1 MAAIAPHFLSLK
13 SSAGSLRRSAK
24 SLQPAQKIA
33 QASQQPTRRRL
44 AFARVAAPEPE
55 PPRSR
60 TVAQTST
67 PSTSTAAAPLSP
79 SPSPALREPPVEK
92 RLFEHVIEA
101 QQFNRDLLS
110 EIFEVADEMQQILEA
125 RGGAGCSNM
134 LRGYL
139 MATLFY
145 EPSTRTRLSFESAM
159 KRLGGEVL
167 TTENARE
174 FSSAAK
180 GESLADSIRT
190 VEAYADVIVLRHYE
204 EGAAKLASQV
214 ASVPIVNAGDGPGQ
228 HPTQSLL
235 DMYTI
240 QREVGRL
247 DNIRVGLVGDLANG
261 RTARSLAYLLAK
273 FRNNKIIF
281 VAPPV
286 VRMKDDIKEY
296 LTARGV
302 EWEESADLMDVAAQC
317 DVVYQ
322 TRIQKERFGGRMDE
336 YEAAR
341 GKYIVDRRVM
351 NALGKDAIVMHPL
364 PRLDEIT
371 TDVDSDPRDLDISSF
386 ANANDFG
393 DAARPNFG
401 NVGLA
406 SFHNAT
412 VNPFGHPDDV
422 AAHFGNADLAGGD
435 SDGSLVPWDPDVD
448 DVDQTFYPFVIE
460 PRRPPPGV
468 PFDPAGAPRP
478 SNEEFRLQ
486 VLRRFAI
493 LDTEPNSRFDRITAL
508 AAQIF
513 KCPISLVAFVEDDR
527 QWFKSTF
534 GLPGVCETDRES
546 SFCAY
551 MLLPNRNPCLVVKDA
566 LEDSRFVHNKLVVGP
581 PYIRFYA
588 GAPVT
593 TSGGFVLGSLC
604 VIDTVPHPEFSP
616 EQESLLVALASLV
629 TLEMDKHSQEIEAQ
643 RVQAD
648 KFEEDKRGLLLAI
661 DAFSEGLVLVDVS
674 QPRQPVVFV
683 NEGWEEI
690 TGYSIEHVVGLHCG
704 SILQGPGSNM
714 TAVETMRKAV
724 ETGGSASVELMNYK
738 RDGTPFWN
746 WLRIH
751 PVPPGSSFLPTDKNQ
766 RYYFGILSDC
776 TARKENEWQLES
788 MRMAEVER
796 EASMRAKRQFVA
808 NISHEI
814 RTPMNAVLACAQLLQ
829 DAPNLTQDQ
838 VELVHMISGAGQ
850 QLLSL
855 ITDILDFSKLDAGKM
870 EMHERE
876 VSLWACLDFC
886 MELLVLKSQR
896 KGLDLSYNVD
906 PSVPQWIWADE
917 VRLRQILTNLLS
929 NAAKFTDEGGQV
941 EVSVSATLLPD
952 PEREEGEQQQ
962 GEEEPW
968 RVLPWFEIQFS
979 VRDTGIG
986 MPPEFASVI
995 FEAFTQC
1002 DNSRTRRYEGTGLGM
1017 AIAKDLSE
1025 RMGGRIWVDTELGM
1039 GSTFHFTI
1047 HAHGTMLQASNMLP
1061 SLLANQ
1067 ASESDKPSHTPFPLP
1082 PDSTPTLSPL
1092 HTLFLTP
1099 PITPLTGKRA
1109 LLVGVPQTF
1118 HRMLGSMLAAWGVSC
1133 TAVRTV
1139 DAFWDQWTGEEGG
1152 LGRAAGC
1159 SEKEQQKSLLKV
1171 YRSGSWSDLPL
1182 FGWADDEGD
1191 GESEG
1196 GKKRAEGRGDGGERV
1211 KGYPRAMSTPR
1222 GVFSGRADGAGSS
1235 EQERTDDDDDEEG
1248 DGDGDGGDGG
1258 DGGDDGGNEGEE
1270 GVGDGK
1276 QEGEEGERGR
1286 GEGKERRKRGGEELS
1301 FLARV
1306 QARQGQRFDVVLVDG
1321 PAVTSSR
1328 GSGGQGRYGGALASA
1343 LAAQHEQERAL
1354 LMMHL
1359 GCACAAM
1366 VPTFLFLSK
1375 HSKRQLPFDPALL
1388 RKVAVLS
1395 RPVRVNQLY
1404 KHLIEYLA
1412 PSALASV
1419 PAVPDSPRYET
1430 PAFFDEPLDL
1440 RPAPSAVSPSPAPAG
1455 LSGISVPSSFT
1466 GCSSAPLASLP
1477 ASIPT
1482 SVSTTGPAAGSDPEE
1497 VAKAV
1502 ARDVAA
1508 LRVAVVKEPMPLGV
1522 VRAERS
1528 SPRPGDL
1535 QVLIAED
1542 NIVNQRVLLKLL
1554 NGIGV
1559 RSCYTAINGLEVM
1572 QRLRQVTVDLVL
1584 MDVQMPEMDGLTAT
1598 ACLRRE
1604 LPPEQQPVVAALTA
1618 DVGSGIE
1625 SESGVMEGS
1634 SSREGGIQLLLAAEQ
1649 EAQKVVAAARA
1660 AKTARLRQAKEEAE
1674 REAAAYR
1681 AQREEEYRKK
1691 KAGTSGDSEAT
1702 VKRLEVQTRQ
1712 KIDQLTKEAG
1722 NVSKDVTAML
1732 LDLVTTVKH

>member
-1 MAAIAPHFLSLK
+1 
-13 SSAGSLRRSAK
+13 
-24 SLQPAQKIA
+24 
-33 QASQQPTRRRL
+33 
-44 AFARVAAPEPE
+44 
-55 PPRSR
+55 
-60 TVAQTST
+60 
-67 PSTSTAAAPLSP
+67 
-79 SPSPALREPPVEK
+79 
-92 RLFEHVIEA
+92 
-101 QQFNRDLLS
+101 
-110 EIFEVADEMQQILEA
+110 
-125 RGGAGCSNM
+125 
-134 LRGYL
+134 
-139 MATLFY
+139 
-145 EPSTRTRLSFESAM
+145 
-159 KRLGGEVL
+159 
-167 TTENARE
+167 
-174 FSSAAK
+174 
-180 GESLADSIRT
+180 
-190 VEAYADVIVLRHYE
+190 
-204 EGAAKLASQV
+204 
-214 ASVPIVNAGDGPGQ
+214 
-228 HPTQSLL
+228 
-235 DMYTI
+235 
-240 QREVGRL
+240 
-247 DNIRVGLVGDLANG
+247 
-261 RTARSLAYLLAK
+261 
-273 FRNNKIIF
+273 
-281 VAPPV
+281 
-286 VRMKDDIKEY
+286 
-296 LTARGV
+296 
-302 EWEESADLMDVAAQC
+302 
-317 DVVYQ
+317 
-322 TRIQKERFGGRMDE
+322 
-336 YEAAR
+336 
-341 GKYIVDRRVM
+341 
-351 NALGKDAIVMHPL
+351 
-364 PRLDEIT
+364 
-371 TDVDSDPRDLDISSF
+371 
-386 ANANDFG
+386 
-393 DAARPNFG
+393 
-401 NVGLA
+401 
-406 SFHNAT
+406 
-412 VNPFGHPDDV
+412 
-422 AAHFGNADLAGGD
+422 
-435 SDGSLVPWDPDVD
+435 
-448 DVDQTFYPFVIE
+448 
-460 PRRPPPGV
+460 
-468 PFDPAGAPRP
+468 GAPRP

-513 KCPISLVAFVEDDR
+513 KCPISLVAFVEDER

-551 MLLPNRNPCLVVKDA
+551 MLLPNRNPCLVVRDA

-593 TSGGFVLGSLC
+593 TSGGFVIGSLC

-629 TLEMDKHSQEIEAQ
+629 TLEMDKHSQEIEVQ
-643 RVQAD
+643 RQQAD

-855 ITDILDFSKLDAGKM
+855 ITDILDFSKQLDAGKM

-962 GEEEPW
+962 QGEEEPW

-1017 AIAKDLSE
+1017 AIAKDLTE
-1025 RMGGRIWVDTELGM
+1025 RMGGRIWVDTELGK

-1047 HAHGTMLQASNMLP
+1047 HAHGSMVEASNMLP

-1067 ASESDKPSHTPFPLP
+1067 ASASLTASSSSSGNGEGKGRDAAVAAAVAAAAAAPTTPTVRRGKLLLP
-1082 PDSTPTLSPL
+1082 TSASTPSSASPTSATTTIPPVSLSSAV
-1092 HTLFLTP
+1092 P
-1099 PITPLTGKRA
+1099 PRSPTSCSPRQFPRA
-1109 LLVGVPQTF
+1109 NTVPAGTTAAAATDSSAAAKS
-1118 HRMLGSMLAAWGVSC
+1118 RSMLAAWGVSC

-1182 FGWADDEGD
+1182 FGWADGEGG

-1196 GKKRAEGRGDGGERV
+1196 GKKGAVGGVGGEEMGKR
-1211 KGYPRAMSTPR
+1211 YPRAMSTPR
-1222 GVFSGRADGAGSS
+1222 GVFSGRGEGAGSS
-1235 EQERTDDDDDEEG
+1235 EQAPSEENDEEEEDGDDAAGDDD
-1248 DGDGDGGDGG
+1248 G

-1270 GVGDGK
+1270 VG
-1276 QEGEEGERGR
+1276 GR
-1286 GEGKERRKRGGEELS
+1286 GKREEEDGESRRREGKERKKRGGEELS

-1321 PAVTSSR
+1321 PAVTSSSR
-1328 GSGGQGRYGGALASA
+1328 GTGGQGQYGGGALALA

-1359 GCACAAM
+1359 GCACASTA
-1366 VPTFLFLSK
+1366 PTFLFLSK

-1388 RKVAVLS
+1388 VSIAGNLGGWELCKDHVPSHLFLSSPLTSLPSPPRLAPRPVLCLQRKVAVLS

-1404 KHLIEYLA
+1404 KHLIQYLA
-1412 PSALASV
+1412 PSALATL

-1440 RPAPSAVSPSPAPAG
+1440 RPAPSALSPSPAPAG
-1455 LSGISVPSSFT
+1455 LSGISVPSSFS

-1482 SVSTTGPAAGSDPEE
+1482 SVSTAGPAAGSAPEE

-1559 RSCYTAINGLEVM
+1559 RSCYTAINGLEVPPP
-1572 QRLRQVTVDLVL
+1572 LPLH
-1584 MDVQMPEMDGLTAT
+1584 A
-1598 ACLRRE
+1598 
-1604 LPPEQQPVVAALTA
+1604 LPPC
-1618 DVGSGIE
+1618 
-1625 SESGVMEGS
+1625 
-1634 SSREGGIQLLLAAEQ
+1634 LAASSLHTI
-1649 EAQKVVAAARA
+1649 VLAASSLHTIVLA
-1660 AKTARLRQAKEEAE
+1660 ASSLHTIVL
-1674 REAAAYR
+1674 AASSLHTIVLAASSLHTIVLAASSLHTIVLASFY
-1681 AQREEEYRKK
+1681 ALMF
-1691 KAGTSGDSEAT
+1691 AATSEP
-1702 VKRLEVQTRQ
+1702 
-1712 KIDQLTKEAG
+1712 
-1722 NVSKDVTAML
+1722 
-1732 LDLVTTVKH
+1732 

>member
-1 MAAIAPHFLSLK
+1 MAGQGNCPL
-13 SSAGSLRRSAK
+13 
-24 SLQPAQKIA
+24 
-33 QASQQPTRRRL
+33 
-44 AFARVAAPEPE
+44 
-55 PPRSR
+55 
-60 TVAQTST
+60 
-67 PSTSTAAAPLSP
+67 AAAV
-79 SPSPALREPPVEK
+79 AGWMEEN
-92 RLFEHVIEA
+92 E
-101 QQFNRDLLS
+101 DS
-110 EIFEVADEMQQILEA
+110 E
-125 RGGAGCSNM
+125 R
-134 LRGYL
+134 
-139 MATLFY
+139 
-145 EPSTRTRLSFESAM
+145 
-159 KRLGGEVL
+159 
-167 TTENARE
+167 
-174 FSSAAK
+174 
-180 GESLADSIRT
+180 
-190 VEAYADVIVLRHYE
+190 
-204 EGAAKLASQV
+204 
-214 ASVPIVNAGDGPGQ
+214 
-228 HPTQSLL
+228 
-235 DMYTI
+235 
-240 QREVGRL
+240 
-247 DNIRVGLVGDLANG
+247 
-261 RTARSLAYLLAK
+261 
-273 FRNNKIIF
+273 
-281 VAPPV
+281 
-286 VRMKDDIKEY
+286 
-296 LTARGV
+296 
-302 EWEESADLMDVAAQC
+302 
-317 DVVYQ
+317 
-322 TRIQKERFGGRMDE
+322 RF
-336 YEAAR
+336 
-341 GKYIVDRRVM
+341 
-351 NALGKDAIVMHPL
+351 
-364 PRLDEIT
+364 
-371 TDVDSDPRDLDISSF
+371 RDLDISNF
-386 ANANDFG
+386 ANSDDFG
-393 DAARPNFG
+393 GSRPSYG
-401 NVGLA
+401 NVDIVG
-406 SFHNAT
+406 FHNAG
-412 VNPFGHPDDV
+412 VGSFGGSDDV
-422 AAHFGNADLAGGD
+422 AVRFGGADLAPGD
-435 SDGSLVPWDPDVD
+435 SDGSFVPWDPEVD

-478 SNEEFRLQ
+478 SNEVFRLQ

-527 QWFKSTF
+527 QWFKSTY
-534 GLPGVCETDRES
+534 GLPGVCETNRES

-551 MLLPNRNPCLVVKDA
+551 MLLPNRKPCLVVRDA

-604 VIDTVPHPEFSP
+604 VIDTVPHPEFSAD
-616 EQESLLVALASLV
+616 QESLLVALASLV
-629 TLEMDKHSQEIEAQ
+629 TLEMDKHSQEMEVQ
-643 RVQAD
+643 RMQAD

-690 TGYSIEHVVGLHCG
+690 TGYSIEQVVGLHCG

-829 DAPNLTQDQ
+829 DAPNLSPDQ
-838 VELVHMISGAGQ
+838 VELVQMISGAGQ

-896 KGLDLSYNVD
+896 KGLDLSYNVE

-929 NAAKFTDEGGQV
+929 NAAKFTDEGGEV
-941 EVSVSATLLPD
+941 EVSVSATQLPD
-952 PEREEGEQQQ
+952 PERGEEGEQQ
-962 GEEEPW
+962 GEEETW
-968 RVLPWFEIQFS
+968 HVLPWFEIQFS

-986 MPPEFASVI
+986 MPAEFASVI

-1025 RMGGRIWVDTELGM
+1025 RMGGRIWVETELGK

-1047 HAHGTMLQASNMLP
+1047 QAHGSMVEASNMLP

-1067 ASESDKPSHTPFPLP
+1067 ANAGLLLKSSTAPAVSGATAAAPTAAASLRSSLLLPSSSSTPSSTSAASAAVSAAVPPRSPTSRSPQQFPRATSVPVPTAAAAASADATDSAAAAATATAALSSDAQPALTTPDASAEPPTLSNPETDNPSLQPLALP
-1082 PDSTPTLSPL
+1082 PDSAPTPSPL

-1099 PITPLTGKRA
+1099 PLTPLTGKRA
-1109 LLVGVPQTF
+1109 LLVGVPTTF
-1118 HRMLGSMLAAWGVSC
+1118 HRMLGSMLAAWGISC

-1182 FGWADDEGD
+1182 FGWG
-1191 GESEG
+1191 
-1196 GKKRAEGRGDGGERV
+1196 
-1211 KGYPRAMSTPR
+1211 
-1222 GVFSGRADGAGSS
+1222 
-1235 EQERTDDDDDEEG
+1235 DEEG
-1248 DGDGDGGDGG
+1248 GGESGG
-1258 DGGDDGGNEGEE
+1258 GKGGA
-1270 GVGDGK
+1270 V
-1276 QEGEEGERGR
+1276 GR
-1286 GEGKERRKRGGEELS
+1286 GEGKERAKGYPRALSTPRGVFAGRGEQESPGEDGDDGDDGDDGGVGGEVDGGSGNRELEDGEGGGRDGREGQKRSCEELS

-1321 PAVTSSR
+1321 PVTSSKAAV
-1328 GSGGQGRYGGALASA
+1328 GQGRYGRGGGGALASA
-1343 LAAQHEQERAL
+1343 VASIGSVQQEQERAL

-1359 GCACAAM
+1359 GCACASTA
-1366 VPTFLFLSK
+1366 PTFLFLSK

-1404 KHLIEYLA
+1404 KHLIQYLA
-1412 PSALASV
+1412 PSALATL

-1440 RPAPSAVSPSPAPAG
+1440 RPAPSAISPSPAPSG
-1455 LSGISVPSSFT
+1455 LSGISVPSSFS

-1477 ASIPT
+1477 ASIPA
-1482 SVSTTGPAAGSDPEE
+1482 SVSTAGPAAGSGPEE

-1522 VRAERS
+1522 RTERS

-1559 RSCYTAINGLEVM
+1559 RSCFTAINGLEVM

-1625 SESGVMEGS
+1625 SECK
-1634 SSREGGIQLLLAAEQ
+1634 AAGMNSYLS
-1649 EAQKVVAAARA
+1649 KP
-1660 AKTARLRQAKEEAE
+1660 
-1674 REAAAYR
+1674 
-1681 AQREEEYRKK
+1681 
-1691 KAGTSGDSEAT
+1691 
-1702 VKRLEVQTRQ
+1702 
-1712 KIDQLTKEAG
+1712 
-1722 NVSKDVTAML
+1722 VSKPALQHFIVRCLSWKQKGAIDPLKWM
-1732 LDLVTTVKH
+1732 D

>member
-1 MAAIAPHFLSLK
+1 MAGRINCP
-13 SSAGSLRRSAK
+13 
-24 SLQPAQKIA
+24 
-33 QASQQPTRRRL
+33 
-44 AFARVAAPEPE
+44 
-55 PPRSR
+55 
-60 TVAQTST
+60 
-67 PSTSTAAAPLSP
+67 
-79 SPSPALREPPVEK
+79 
-92 RLFEHVIEA
+92 
-101 QQFNRDLLS
+101 
-110 EIFEVADEMQQILEA
+110 LEA
-125 RGGAGCSNM
+125 AVAGWM
-134 LRGYL
+134 
-139 MATLFY
+139 
-145 EPSTRTRLSFESAM
+145 E
-159 KRLGGEVL
+159 
-167 TTENARE
+167 ENE
-174 FSSAAK
+174 
-180 GESLADSIRT
+180 D
-190 VEAYADVIVLRHYE
+190 
-204 EGAAKLASQV
+204 
-214 ASVPIVNAGDGPGQ
+214 
-228 HPTQSLL
+228 
-235 DMYTI
+235 
-240 QREVGRL
+240 
-247 DNIRVGLVGDLANG
+247 
-261 RTARSLAYLLAK
+261 
-273 FRNNKIIF
+273 
-281 VAPPV
+281 
-286 VRMKDDIKEY
+286 
-296 LTARGV
+296 
-302 EWEESADLMDVAAQC
+302 
-317 DVVYQ
+317 
-322 TRIQKERFGGRMDE
+322 
-336 YEAAR
+336 AAR
-341 GKYIVDRRVM
+341 F
-351 NALGKDAIVMHPL
+351 
-364 PRLDEIT
+364 
-371 TDVDSDPRDLDISSF
+371 RDLDISDF

-393 DAARPNFG
+393 DAARPNFE
-401 NVGLA
+401 NAGLA

-412 VNPFGHPDDV
+412 VFGISDV
-422 AAHFGNADLAGGD
+422 VSANFGTDLAVGD

-493 LDTEPNSRFDRITAL
+493 LDTVLTSLTFPHPLFISLLIFAPPSCYTVPHKPFPAATPPLPPPLPPPSSPLCHDRCSLLPHPQEPNSRFDRITAL

-513 KCPISLVAFVEDDR
+513 KCPISLVAFVEDER

-551 MLLPNRNPCLVVKDA
+551 MLLPNRNPCLVVRDA

-593 TSGGFVLGSLC
+593 TSGGFVIGSLC

-629 TLEMDKHSQEIEAQ
+629 TLEMDKHSQEIEVQ
-643 RVQAD
+643 RQQAD

-952 PEREEGEQQQ
+952 PGQFHPIAVRCEREEGEQQQQ

-1017 AIAKDLSE
+1017 AIAKDLTE
-1025 RMGGRIWVDTELGM
+1025 RMGGRIWVDTELGK

-1047 HAHGTMLQASNMLP
+1047 HAHGSMVEASNMLP

-1067 ASESDKPSHTPFPLP
+1067 ASASLTASSSSSGNGEGKGRDAAVAAAVAAAAAAPTTPTVRRGKLLLP
-1082 PDSTPTLSPL
+1082 TSASTPSSASPTSATTTIPPVSLSSAV
-1092 HTLFLTP
+1092 P
-1099 PITPLTGKRA
+1099 PRSPTSCSPRQFPRA
-1109 LLVGVPQTF
+1109 NTVPAGTTAAAATDSSAAAKS
-1118 HRMLGSMLAAWGVSC
+1118 RSMLAAWGVSC

-1182 FGWADDEGD
+1182 FGWADGEGG

-1196 GKKRAEGRGDGGERV
+1196 GKKGAVGGVGGEEMGKR
-1211 KGYPRAMSTPR
+1211 YPRAMSTPR
-1222 GVFSGRADGAGSS
+1222 GVFSGRGEGAGSS
-1235 EQERTDDDDDEEG
+1235 EQAPSEENDEEEEDGDDAAGDDD
-1248 DGDGDGGDGG
+1248 G

-1270 GVGDGK
+1270 VG
-1276 QEGEEGERGR
+1276 GR
-1286 GEGKERRKRGGEELS
+1286 GKREEEDGESRRREGKERKKRGGEELS

-1321 PAVTSSR
+1321 PAVTSSSR
-1328 GSGGQGRYGGALASA
+1328 GTGGQGQYGGGALALA

-1359 GCACAAM
+1359 GCACASTA
-1366 VPTFLFLSK
+1366 PTFLFLSK

-1404 KHLIEYLA
+1404 KHLIQYLA
-1412 PSALASV
+1412 PSALATL

-1440 RPAPSAVSPSPAPAG
+1440 RPAPSALSPSPAPAG
-1455 LSGISVPSSFT
+1455 LSGISVPSSFS

-1482 SVSTTGPAAGSDPEE
+1482 SVSTAGMPTSTLHCRYAHLHPPLQVCPPPPSTAGPAAGSAPEE

-1625 SESGVMEGS
+1625 SECKAAGMNSYLSKPVSKPALQNFISRCLSWKQKGAIDPLKSGAMDGS

-1702 VKRLEVQTRQ
+1702 VKRLDVQTRQ

-1722 NVSKDVTAML
+1722 NVSKDVTGML
-1732 LDLVTTVKH
+1732 LGLVTTVKH

>member
-1 MAAIAPHFLSLK
+1 MALLS
-13 SSAGSLRRSAK
+13 ACN
-24 SLQPAQKIA
+24 
-33 QASQQPTRRRL
+33 
-44 AFARVAAPEPE
+44 
-55 PPRSR
+55 
-60 TVAQTST
+60 
-67 PSTSTAAAPLSP
+67 LSN
-79 SPSPALREPPVEK
+79 SCDAALR
-92 RLFEHVIEA
+92 
-101 QQFNRDLLS
+101 
-110 EIFEVADEMQQILEA
+110 
-125 RGGAGCSNM
+125 
-134 LRGYL
+134 
-139 MATLFY
+139 
-145 EPSTRTRLSFESAM
+145 
-159 KRLGGEVL
+159 
-167 TTENARE
+167 
-174 FSSAAK
+174 
-180 GESLADSIRT
+180 
-190 VEAYADVIVLRHYE
+190 
-204 EGAAKLASQV
+204 
-214 ASVPIVNAGDGPGQ
+214 
-228 HPTQSLL
+228 
-235 DMYTI
+235 
-240 QREVGRL
+240 
-247 DNIRVGLVGDLANG
+247 
-261 RTARSLAYLLAK
+261 YLLALP
-273 FRNNKIIF
+273 FAETSLLPLLSPPLLF
-281 VAPPV
+281 VH
-286 VRMKDDIKEY
+286 
-296 LTARGV
+296 
-302 EWEESADLMDVAAQC
+302 Q
-317 DVVYQ
+317 
-322 TRIQKERFGGRMDE
+322 
-336 YEAAR
+336 
-341 GKYIVDRRVM
+341 
-351 NALGKDAIVMHPL
+351 
-364 PRLDEIT
+364 
-371 TDVDSDPRDLDISSF
+371 
-386 ANANDFG
+386 
-393 DAARPNFG
+393 
-401 NVGLA
+401 
-406 SFHNAT
+406 
-412 VNPFGHPDDV
+412 
-422 AAHFGNADLAGGD
+422 
-435 SDGSLVPWDPDVD
+435 
-448 DVDQTFYPFVIE
+448 
-460 PRRPPPGV
+460 
-468 PFDPAGAPRP
+468 
-478 SNEEFRLQ
+478 
-486 VLRRFAI
+486 
-493 LDTEPNSRFDRITAL
+493 
-508 AAQIF
+508 
-513 KCPISLVAFVEDDR
+513 
-527 QWFKSTF
+527 STF

-551 MLLPNRNPCLVVKDA
+551 MLLPNRNPCLVVRDA

-593 TSGGFVLGSLC
+593 TSGGFVIGSLC

-629 TLEMDKHSQEIEAQ
+629 TLEMDKHSQEIEVQ
-643 RVQAD
+643 RQQAD

-952 PEREEGEQQQ
+952 PGQFHPIAVSAMRSVLMKHNDVLRRFYLVPCHAIHNMLSPVPTLCAPCCLLTEREEGEQQQQ

-1017 AIAKDLSE
+1017 AIAKDLTE
-1025 RMGGRIWVDTELGM
+1025 RMGGRIWVDTELGK

-1047 HAHGTMLQASNMLP
+1047 HAHGSMVEASNMLP

-1067 ASESDKPSHTPFPLP
+1067 ASASLTASSSSSGNGEGKGRDAAVAAAVAAAAAAPTTPTVRRGKLLLPTSASTPSSASPTSATTTIPPVSLSSAVPPRSPTSCSPRQFPRANTVPAGTTAAAATDSSAAAKSSADQPGSPSTLPRSGSDQLSLTPFPLP
-1082 PDSTPTLSPL
+1082 PDAAPTPSPL

-1099 PITPLTGKRA
+1099 SITPLSGKRA
-1109 LLVGVPQTF
+1109 LL
-1118 HRMLGSMLAAWGVSC
+1118 
-1133 TAVRTV
+1133 
-1139 DAFWDQWTGEEGG
+1139 WTGEEGG

-1182 FGWADDEGD
+1182 FGWADGEGG

-1196 GKKRAEGRGDGGERV
+1196 GKKGAVGGVGGEEMGKR
-1211 KGYPRAMSTPR
+1211 YPRAMSTPR
-1222 GVFSGRADGAGSS
+1222 GVFSGRGEGAGSS
-1235 EQERTDDDDDEEG
+1235 EQAPSEENDEEEEDGDDAAGDDD
-1248 DGDGDGGDGG
+1248 G

-1270 GVGDGK
+1270 VG
-1276 QEGEEGERGR
+1276 GR
-1286 GEGKERRKRGGEELS
+1286 GKREEEDGESRRREGKERKKRGGEELS

-1321 PAVTSSR
+1321 PAVTSSSR
-1328 GSGGQGRYGGALASA
+1328 GTGGQGQYGGGALALA

-1359 GCACAAM
+1359 GCACASTA
-1366 VPTFLFLSK
+1366 PTFLFLSK

-1404 KHLIEYLA
+1404 KHLIQYLA
-1412 PSALASV
+1412 PSALATL

-1440 RPAPSAVSPSPAPAG
+1440 RPAPSALSPSPAPAG
-1455 LSGISVPSSFT
+1455 LSGISVPSSFS

-1482 SVSTTGPAAGSDPEE
+1482 SVSTAGPAAGSAPEE

-1625 SESGVMEGS
+1625 SECKAAGMNSYLSKPVSKPALQNFISRCLSWKQKGAIDPLKSGAMDGS

-1702 VKRLEVQTRQ
+1702 VKRLDVQTRQ

-1722 NVSKDVTAML
+1722 NVSKDVTGML
-1732 LDLVTTVKH
+1732 LGLVTTVKH

>member
-1 MAAIAPHFLSLK
+1 MAGRINCP
-13 SSAGSLRRSAK
+13 
-24 SLQPAQKIA
+24 
-33 QASQQPTRRRL
+33 
-44 AFARVAAPEPE
+44 
-55 PPRSR
+55 
-60 TVAQTST
+60 
-67 PSTSTAAAPLSP
+67 
-79 SPSPALREPPVEK
+79 
-92 RLFEHVIEA
+92 
-101 QQFNRDLLS
+101 
-110 EIFEVADEMQQILEA
+110 LEA
-125 RGGAGCSNM
+125 AVAGWM
-134 LRGYL
+134 
-139 MATLFY
+139 
-145 EPSTRTRLSFESAM
+145 E
-159 KRLGGEVL
+159 
-167 TTENARE
+167 ENE
-174 FSSAAK
+174 
-180 GESLADSIRT
+180 D
-190 VEAYADVIVLRHYE
+190 
-204 EGAAKLASQV
+204 
-214 ASVPIVNAGDGPGQ
+214 
-228 HPTQSLL
+228 
-235 DMYTI
+235 
-240 QREVGRL
+240 
-247 DNIRVGLVGDLANG
+247 
-261 RTARSLAYLLAK
+261 
-273 FRNNKIIF
+273 
-281 VAPPV
+281 
-286 VRMKDDIKEY
+286 
-296 LTARGV
+296 
-302 EWEESADLMDVAAQC
+302 
-317 DVVYQ
+317 
-322 TRIQKERFGGRMDE
+322 
-336 YEAAR
+336 AAR
-341 GKYIVDRRVM
+341 F
-351 NALGKDAIVMHPL
+351 
-364 PRLDEIT
+364 
-371 TDVDSDPRDLDISSF
+371 RDLDISDF

-393 DAARPNFG
+393 DAARPNFE
-401 NVGLA
+401 NAGLA
-406 SFHNAT
+406 SFHNAS
-412 VNPFGHPDDV
+412 VFGISDV
-422 AAHFGNADLAGGD
+422 VSANFGTDLAVGD

-513 KCPISLVAFVEDDR
+513 KCPISLVAFVEDER

-551 MLLPNRNPCLVVKDA
+551 MLLPNRNPCLVVRDA

-593 TSGGFVLGSLC
+593 TSGGFVIGSLC

-629 TLEMDKHSQEIEAQ
+629 TLEMDKHSQEIEVQ
-643 RVQAD
+643 RQQAD

-952 PEREEGEQQQ
+952 PEREEGEHQQQ
-962 GEEEPW
+962 GEEEAW

-1025 RMGGRIWVDTELGM
+1025 RMGGRIWVDTELGK

-1047 HAHGTMLQASNMLP
+1047 HAHGSMVEASNMLP

-1067 ASESDKPSHTPFPLP
+1067 ASASLTASSSGSAGAGGGGEGKGRDGAVAAAVAAAAAAPTTPTSRRGKLLLPTSSSTPSSASPTSATTAIPPVSLSAAGPPRSPTSRSPRPFPRANTVPSATAAAAATDSSAAAQGSPGQPGSLDADPSAPSALQRSESDKPSLTPFPSDAAP
-1082 PDSTPTLSPL
+1082 TPSPL

-1109 LLVGVPQTF
+1109 LLVGVPATF

-1182 FGWADDEGD
+1182 FGWADGEG
-1191 GESEG
+1191 GAGSEG
-1196 GKKRAEGRGDGGERV
+1196 GKKGAVGRVGGEERG

-1222 GVFSGRADGAGSS
+1222 GVFSGRGEGGGSS
-1235 EQERTDDDDDEEG
+1235 EQAPSEEDDEEEEDG
-1248 DGDGDGGDGG
+1248 DGDGDGEK
-1258 DGGDDGGNEGEE
+1258 EGEE
-1270 GVGDGK
+1270 GGGRGK
-1276 QEGEEGERGR
+1276 QQVEGGVER
-1286 GEGKERRKRGGEELS
+1286 EGKERKKRGGEELS

-1321 PAVTSSR
+1321 PAVTSSSR
-1328 GSGGQGRYGGALASA
+1328 GTGGQGRYGGGGALALA

-1359 GCACAAM
+1359 GCACASTA
-1366 VPTFLFLSK
+1366 PTFLFLSK

-1388 RKVAVLS
+1388 RKVEVLS

-1404 KHLIEYLA
+1404 KHLIQYLA
-1412 PSALASV
+1412 PSALATL
-1419 PAVPDSPRYET
+1419 PAVPDSPRYDT

-1440 RPAPSAVSPSPAPAG
+1440 RPAPSAVSPSPGPAG
-1455 LSGISVPSSFT
+1455 LSGISVPSSFA
-1466 GCSSAPLASLP
+1466 GCSSAALASLP

-1482 SVSTTGPAAGSDPEE
+1482 SVSTAGPAAGSAPEE

-1618 DVGSGIE
+1618 DVG
-1625 SESGVMEGS
+1625 
-1634 SSREGGIQLLLAAEQ
+1634 
-1649 EAQKVVAAARA
+1649 
-1660 AKTARLRQAKEEAE
+1660 LRQAKEEAE

-1722 NVSKDVTAML
+1722 NVSKDVTGML